1 MGRENNM
8 GEEIE
13 MRGLKE
19 LEDKK
24 EREVEFGLD
33 EGIL

>member
-13 MRGLKE
+13 MRGLK
-19 LEDKK
+19 DKK